1 MSIHPDIAIT
11 LAAQR
16 VAEYH
21 RLAARRHVPPIRMSR
36 HRRLLEALARMCD
49 RRLLRPLRATGRTPQ
64 LQPTA
69 LPVRAL
75 PAK

>member
-21 RLAARRHVPPIRMSR
+21 RLAASR
-36 HRRLLEALARMCD
+36 PASSVRTSRPRQLIQALARAAD
-49 RRLLRPLRATGRTPQ
+49 RQVRSLRVTRRTAQLGSMPVASLRAE
-64 LQPTA
+64 
-69 LPVRAL
+69 
-75 PAK
+75 

>member
-21 RLAARRHVPPIRMSR
+21 GLAARRHVPPIRTSR
-36 HRRLLEALARMCD
+36 RRQLFEALERLGD
-49 RRLLRPLRATGRTPQ
+49 RRLRPLRVTGRTAQ
-64 LQPTA
+64 LRS
-69 LPVRAL
+69 LPAVSL

>member
-21 RLAARRHVPPIRMSR
+21 RLAARHRGPAISTSR
-36 HRRLLEALARMCD
+36 PRQLLEALTRIRD
-49 RRLLRPLRATGRTPQ
+49 RRVRSPRLTGRTAP
-64 LQPTA
+64 LDPTA
-69 LPVRAL
+69 LSMPSVL
-75 PAK
+75 AK

>member
-1 MSIHPDIAIT
+1 MSIHPDVAIT

-21 RLAARRHVPPIRMSR
+21 RLATSRPVPSIRTSRPRQLVEAFARS
-36 HRRLLEALARMCD
+36 CD
-49 RRLLRPLRATGRTPQ
+49 RRLRRPLRTTGRYPQ
-64 LQPTA
+64 LQSTA
-69 LPVRAL
+69 LPVPGL